1 MQESHEGP
9 FLSFAEVQS
18 DRAIVIAEL
27 RSEIG
32 MVDDLGIVEFDD
44 LFQGAES
51 TIMHVGSRESDITE
65 GGNLELTKILLPACD
80 GTYARIR
87 VGIFKTIIENVVRDK
102 VISPVA
108 VVTPSLSIED
118 SSPLILFRAEVG
130 EVFRPPKI
138 KLGFC

>member
-32 MVDDLGIVEFDD
+32 MVDYLRIVEFDD
-44 LFQGAES
+44 LLQGSEPA
-51 TIMHVGSRESDITE
+51 IMHIWSRESDITE

-80 GTYARIR
+80 RTYARIR
-87 VGIFKTIIENVVRDK
+87 VGIFETIIENVVRDK
-102 VISPVA
+102 VIGPVA
-108 VVTPSLSIED
+108 VGSAHPARGKEFD
-118 SSPLILFRAEVG
+118 
-130 EVFRPPKI
+130 VFA
-138 KLGFC
+138 